1 MMDGCVK
8 ILYLKV
14 YGGILGCCGQD
25 DVIMEEYQI
34 QFIDMVVVNLYLFV
48 QIVVCEGCLLE
59 DVVEN
64 IDIGGLMMVCFV
76 VKNYKDVVIVVKSS
90 DYDVI
95 IKEMDDNE
103 GLLMFVICFD
113 FVIKVFEYIVVYD
126 SMIVNYFGSMVLVYY
141 GESKE
146 VVGCFLCMLN
156 LNFIKKLDMC
166 YGENSYQQVVFYIE
180 ENVKEVFVVIVI
192 QVQGKVFFYNNIVDI
207 DVVLECV
214 KEFVELVCVIVKY
227 VNFCGV
233 VIGNFI
239 FDVYDCVYKIDLI
252 FVFGGIIVFNC
263 ELDVEIVQV
272 IIFCQFVEVII
283 VLFVS
288 EEVLKIIVV
297 KQNVC
302 VLICGQ
308 WGECVLGFD
317 FKCVNGGLLVQDCDL
332 GMVGVEELCVVIKCQ
347 LSEQE
352 LCDVLFCWKV
362 VKFVKFNVIVY
373 VKNNMIIGIGVGQMS
388 CVYFVKIVGIKVV
401 DEGLEVKGF
410 LMVFDVFFLFCDGI
424 DVVVVVGVI
433 CVIQFGGFICDDEV
447 IVVVDEYGIV
457 MFFIDMCYFC
467 Y

>member
-1 MMDGCVK
+1 MMDGRVK
-8 ILYLKV
+8 ILYSKV
-14 YGGILGCCGQD
+14 YGGILGRRGQD

-34 QFIDMVVVNLYLFV
+34 QFIDMVVVNLYSFV
-48 QIVVCEGCLLE
+48 QIVVREGCSLE
-59 DVVEN
+59 DAVEN
-64 IDIGGLMMVCFV
+64 IDIGGLTMVRFV

-103 GLLMFVICFD
+103 GSLTFVIRFD

-126 SMIVNYFGSMVLVYY
+126 SMIVNYFGSMVSVYY

-146 VVGCFLCMLN
+146 VVGRFLRTLN
-156 LNFIKKLDMC
+156 LNFIKKLDMR

-207 DVVLECV
+207 DAALECV
-214 KEFVELVCVIVKY
+214 KEFVESVCVIVKY

-239 FDVYDCVYKIDLI
+239 FDVYDRAYKIDLI
-252 FVFGGIIVFNC
+252 FVFGGIIVFNR
-263 ELDVEIVQV
+263 ELDAEIVQV
-272 IIFCQFVEVII
+272 IIFRQFVEVII
-283 VLFVS
+283 ASFVS

-297 KQNVC
+297 KQNVR

-308 WGECVLGFD
+308 WGERVSGFD
-317 FKCVNGGLLVQDCDL
+317 FKRVNGGLLVQDRDL
-332 GMVGVEELCVVIKCQ
+332 GMVGAEELRVVIKRQ
-347 LSEQE
+347 SSEQE
-352 LCDVLFCWKV
+352 LRDALFCWKV
-362 VKFVKFNVIVY
+362 AKFVKFNVIVY
-373 VKNNMIIGIGVGQMS
+373 VKNNMIIGIGAGQMS
-388 CVYFVKIVGIKVV
+388 RVYFVKIVGIKAV

-410 LMVFDVFFLFCDGI
+410 SMVFDAFFSFRDGI
-424 DVVVVVGVI
+424 DVVVVAGVI
-433 CVIQFGGFICDDEV
+433 CVIQFGGFIRDDEV
-447 IVVVDEYGIV
+447 IVVVDEYGIA
-457 MFFIDMCYFC
+457 MFFIDMRYFR